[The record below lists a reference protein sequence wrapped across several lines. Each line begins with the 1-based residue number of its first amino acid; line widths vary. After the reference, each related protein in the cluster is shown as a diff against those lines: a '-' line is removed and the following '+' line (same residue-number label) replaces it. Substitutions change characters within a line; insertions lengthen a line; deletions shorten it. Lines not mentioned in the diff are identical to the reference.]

1 MSTAADFLA
10 ALGTRLETALPE
22 YAGKINYEYYGM
34 SDMAMGLSELP
45 WINILWTTE
54 SVSPLSNQHNAL
66 AEVVPELQIDAYF
79 PADNGYTLSVKT
91 AALVT
96 ASKLRVALFGLYY
109 DRVVDGWVALRNV
122 RTEMS
127 RVNLNGNAYFV
138 LSCTPQMALK
148 LAVDQL

>member
-1 MSTAADFLA
+1 MSTAATFLA

-45 WINILWTTE
+45 WINVLWMTE

-79 PADNGYTLSVKT
+79 PAENGYTLTVKE
-91 AALVT
+91 AALT
-96 ASKLRVALFGLYY
+96 MAANLRVALFGMFY
-109 DRVVDGWVALRNV
+109 DRVIDGWVTLRNV

-138 LSCTPQMALK
+138 LSCTPQIALK
-148 LAVDQL
+148 LAVDQV